1 MIMTIL
7 FNLLLIF
14 LIIVSILCIILPNEK
29 IAKIIAIPFKYLFK
43 NKRVTKLNNLWNV
56 LNFDLYDE
64 VLIKVNL
71 EVKYFKK
78 NLYL

>member
-43 NKRVTKLNNLWNV
+43 NKRVTKLNNL
-56 LNFDLYDE
+56 
-64 VLIKVNL
+64 
-71 EVKYFKK
+71 
-78 NLYL
+78 